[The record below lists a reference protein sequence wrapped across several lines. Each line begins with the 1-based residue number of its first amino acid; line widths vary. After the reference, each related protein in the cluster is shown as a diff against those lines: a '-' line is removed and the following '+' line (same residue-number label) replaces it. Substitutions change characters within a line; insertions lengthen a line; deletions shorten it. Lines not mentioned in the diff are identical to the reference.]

1 MVMVNESAKIYI
13 GRHRSGQSSGD
24 LDLSFNKEWFEQL
37 CWEEKKDV
45 IFWLKVALKRCE
57 E

>member
-1 MVMVNESAKIYI
+1 MVNESAKIYI

-24 LDLSFNKEWFEQL
+24 LDLSFDKEWFKQL

-45 IFWLKVALKRCE
+45 IFWLKVALTKCNK
-57 E
+57 